1 MARSEIEISRGSF
14 ARDAR
19 MRSPERRVEDY
30 RRAFVLLCEE
40 PFDDLDKT
48 LARMLECLAITLD
61 VSRVSFWTFEE
72 PQQIIRCEHLYR
84 ADKNTP
90 MGPTLLRRS
99 DFPNYFGSLCQQLV
113 IAASQARTDPR
124 TSELTHD
131 YLQLLDVVSILD
143 VPVRAFGRY
152 LGVLCHEQVGEERA
166 WTRED
171 ETFAA
176 AVATQVALAFEREH
190 ARRAQ
195 QKLLERS
202 LRDEESQLANR
213 LQLEQALAAYLQNP
227 NSSGA
232 LVVTSADQY
241 NYVAGSVGLRRMPIL
256 LRQLGAR
263 LIAAAPE
270 GTLVARIAPNEFAL
284 LLRGVSTA
292 GVPSVVSSINSAAK
306 LPLVNEGHRLF
317 VTLSTGYSVI
327 DIADGQAPELLI
339 AEAQMAANE
348 ARAAGGDRVQEFSER
363 MRRAM
368 RSRLSL
374 EQDLRRGL
382 DAAEFDL
389 HFQPIVPLLPGGG
402 AAVEALLRWHHPA
415 HGVMPPGDFI
425 QVAIDSG
432 VMLELGRRVLR
443 AACAGIARLRA
454 RPGLEDLEVT
464 VNMSAPEVLLPG
476 TADAIRLELLA
487 HDLPPRVLTLEI
499 TETALMVDLDRAA
512 DALAEIRALGVQISL
527 DDFGT
532 AYSSLCWL
540 RKLPIDKVKIDRS
553 FVAGILHEPQDL
565 AIVKSI
571 IELAKAFK
579 RDVVAEGVE
588 SVEQLRLLRELGVD
602 HAQGYL
608 FARPLPLEKID
619 PRALRELAYELG

>member
-1 MARSEIEISRGSF
+1 
-14 ARDAR
+14 
-19 MRSPERRVEDY
+19 MRSTERRFEDY

-48 LARMLECLAITLD
+48 LARMLEVLAITLD

-72 PQQIIRCEHLYR
+72 PQQLIRCEHMYR
-84 ADKNTP
+84 VDRGSP

-99 DFPNYFGSLCQQLV
+99 EYPVYFDSLCQQLV
-113 IAASQARTDPR
+113 IAVDDAREDPR
-124 TSELTHD
+124 TSELAKN
-131 YLQLLDVVSILD
+131 YLAPLGVVSVLD

-152 LGVLCHEQVGEERA
+152 LGVLCHEQVGTPRA
-166 WTRED
+166 WTAED

-176 AVATQVALAFEREH
+176 AVATQVALAIERDH
-190 ARRAQ
+190 ARVAQ

-213 LQLEQALAAYLQNP
+213 LQLEQALTHYLQNP
-227 NSSGA
+227 AREGA

-241 NYVAGSVGLRRMPIL
+241 NFVANSIGLRRMPHL
-256 LRQLGAR
+256 LRQFGAR

-270 GTLVARIAPNEFAL
+270 GTLVARIAANEFAL
-284 LLRGVSTA
+284 LLRGVSMA
-292 GVPSVVSSINSAAK
+292 GVPAAVDSINVAAK
-306 LPLVNEGHRLF
+306 LPLVNEGQRLF
-317 VTLSTGYSVI
+317 MTLSSGYSLI
-327 DIADGQAPELLI
+327 DTTAGHAAEHLI
-339 AEAQMAANE
+339 AEAEMAGAA
-348 ARAAGGDRVQEFSER
+348 ARKAGGDRVQPFSEQMR
-363 MRRAM
+363 LSMRR
-368 RSRLSL
+368 RLTL

-389 HFQPIVPLLPGGG
+389 HFQPIVPLVPGGT
-402 AAVEALLRWHHPA
+402 AAVEALLRWRHPT
-415 HGVMPPGDFI
+415 HGVMVPADFI

-464 VNMSAPEVLLPG
+464 VNMSAPEILLPG
-476 TADAIRLELLA
+476 TAEVIRSELLA
-487 HDLPPRVLTLEI
+487 HGLPPRALTMEI
-499 TETALMVDLDRAA
+499 TETALIMDLERAA
-512 DALAEIRALGVQISL
+512 EALGEIRAFGVQISL

-553 FVAGILHEPQDL
+553 FVAGITSDPQDL
-565 AIVKSI
+565 AIVKTV
-571 IELAKAFK
+571 IELAKACK

-588 SVEQLRLLRELGVD
+588 TVEQLRILRELGAD
-602 HAQGYL
+602 HAQGFL
-608 FARPLPLEKID
+608 FAHPQPLEKID
-619 PRALRELAYELG
+619 TRALRQLAYEMI